1 MTIVSSYLL
10 IITLNRFI
18 CPVKRHTVTECV
30 KNDRVQL
37 YDAYKGVMSAPSPY
51 VD

>member
-1 MTIVSSYLL
+1 MTIVSSYLI

-37 YDAYKGVMSAPSPY
+37 YDAYKGVTSAPSPY